1 MNYFL
6 KKYCQILS
14 KLENYK
20 KNLIHDKKNINKK
33 YVNDIDE
40 LLLQKYIKIESF
52 LKDYDK

>member
-6 KKYCQILS
+6 KRYCKILS

-40 LLLQKYIKIESF
+40 LLLQKYIKIELF

>member
-6 KKYCQILS
+6 KKYCQFLS

-20 KNLIHDKKNINKK
+20 KNLIVTKK
-33 YVNDIDE
+33 YTNLEYINEIDE
-40 LLLQKYIKIESF
+40 MLLQKYIKIELF